1 MQNEKIKAGKDEELA
16 VRHWRDW
23 AEVEGKHEVCVLTF
37 LNIHIF
43 MVSHIRKKVEI
54 LIPTN
59 VIMLIP
65 IKLFKL
71 IDRFI
76 PFWWEEELCLSLS
89 EFRDHRRFFFRE
101 LSKNKK
107 SNQTRKVY
115 INSFCHF

>member
-1 MQNEKIKAGKDEELA
+1 MRAYI
-16 VRHWRDW
+16 
-23 AEVEGKHEVCVLTF
+23 

-59 VIMLIP
+59 VIMLIT

-76 PFWWEEELCLSLS
+76 PFWWEEEL
-89 EFRDHRRFFFRE
+89 RE
-101 LSKNKK
+101 PLDECKNRQYTTAHK
-107 SNQTRKVY
+107 QLLA
-115 INSFCHF
+115 